1 MRLNGVAAY
10 RQTALPIPTPSSL
23 RRRPLLLRLGLL
35 LGGVNGE
42 SGELVVV
49 DDDDMFI
56 EKGY

>member
-1 MRLNGVAAY
+1 MVRCSSLY
-10 RQTALPIPTPSSL
+10 RQTAFPIPTPSSL